1 MPPPVPPPSPGPTPP
16 PLPLPTPPPLPEP
29 IPAPLPG
36 PFESLITLLS
46 GSPQLDM
53 LGLAKCRSGGPIT
66 VGVASSLASTGLT
79 EGGVN
84 CVIENL
90 GRRPLLAGCSSCAP
104 PPPPPPATFLPE
116 GITGL

>member
-16 PLPLPTPPPLPEP
+16 PLPLPTPPPLPDP

-46 GSPQLDM
+46 GSPQLDI
-53 LGLAKCRSGGPIT
+53 LGLGNFNSGGPIT
-66 VGVASSLASTGLT
+66 VGVALNRASTGLT
-79 EGGVN
+79 ERGVN
-84 CVIENL
+84 CTMENF
-90 GRRPLLAGCSSCAP
+90 GSRPLLAGCSSCAP
-104 PPPPPPATFLPE
+104 PPPPPPATFFPD